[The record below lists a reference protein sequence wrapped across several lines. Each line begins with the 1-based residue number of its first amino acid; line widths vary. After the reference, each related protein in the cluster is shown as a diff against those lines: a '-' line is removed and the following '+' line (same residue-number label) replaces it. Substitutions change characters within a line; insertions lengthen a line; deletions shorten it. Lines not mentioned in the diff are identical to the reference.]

1 MKKWGGMTIL
11 LFVVGLGMA
20 HVATTRSEKV
30 STTVKVK
37 KERKMSLYDFTV
49 KDINGKDVKLRQYE
63 GNVLLIVNT
72 ASRCGYT
79 PQYADLQALYEK
91 YEKQGFQVLAFPA
104 NEFGAQEPG
113 TNEEIKAFCETN
125 YHVKFPLFAKI
136 VVKGEGIHP
145 LYAFLTDKKIFP
157 ETGGDIPWNFTKFLV
172 GRDGRVLRR
181 FEPKIKPTDE
191 EVVRA
196 VEEALAVKYEKTK
209 KTSTKE

>member
-1 MKKWGGMTIL
+1 MKQLGWTVTFL
-11 LFVVGLGMA
+11 LTMGVSWVHA
-20 HVATTRSEKV
+20 EATRSEKV

-37 KERKMSLYDFTV
+37 KERKMSLYEFTV
-49 KDINGKDVKLRQYE
+49 KDINGQDVKLRQYE
-63 GNVLLIVNT
+63 GNVLLVVNT

-125 YHVKFPLFAKI
+125 YRVKFPLFSKI

-145 LYAFLTDKKIFP
+145 LYAFLTDKKTFP
-157 ETGGDIPWNFTKFLV
+157 ETGGDIQWNFTKFLV

-181 FEPKIKPTDE
+181 FEPKVRPTDD
-191 EVVRA
+191 EVVQA
-196 VEEALAVKYEKTK
+196 VEKALAAKYERKTK
-209 KTSTKE
+209 PRTQE